1 MSEIISRPIV
11 TVTNVIWSYDFTS
24 EKVVLL
30 LTKKAD
36 EPFKNFWSLPETFLR
51 ATEDADTA
59 ALRLISDKIGI
70 QLDNYH
76 TEQLA
81 TFSSV
86 NRTSTDRQ
94 LALAY
99 MTFLPNLPTLTAGVG
114 ATDVA
119 WVPMNSTD
127 TIFTLN
133 HPDFVVTLPDM
144 PSDLFYQDR
153 TTGNR
158 QPQLAFDHELVIR
171 TAITRV
177 RNKLDYA
184 PSILRILG
192 PTFTLKNAR
201 KIYANFLG
209 VSELTID
216 NSNFRK
222 THDHLFSETGHV
234 TVVGKGRP
242 AKLCELKYI

>member
-94 LALAY
+94 LALA
-99 MTFLPNLPTLTAGVG
+99 
-114 ATDVA
+114 
-119 WVPMNSTD
+119 
-127 TIFTLN
+127 
-133 HPDFVVTLPDM
+133 
-144 PSDLFYQDR
+144 
-153 TTGNR
+153 
-158 QPQLAFDHELVIR
+158 
-171 TAITRV
+171 
-177 RNKLDYA
+177 
-184 PSILRILG
+184 
-192 PTFTLKNAR
+192 
-201 KIYANFLG
+201 
-209 VSELTID
+209 
-216 NSNFRK
+216 
-222 THDHLFSETGHV
+222 
-234 TVVGKGRP
+234 
-242 AKLCELKYI
+242 